1 MSNGISK
8 TSKGENMKK
17 YIIILLS
24 CFITTA
30 YADNWVCGYNIII
43 TANYTN
49 DEDASYSED
58 KNIDS
63 AGRGANGFAAFVN
76 NNVKFFTTFI
86 QNGGVRHVWPGGNI
100 QRCGGVSNSYVA
112 NCNGATNV
120 PPSYW
125 NDCPNYSNS
134 NNGFVCEKCPSLDD
148 VAGTNGENMITV
160 AAVLNGGIGCLNYE
174 NADIKKLVDGTVDQL
189 SSDMCGSMGGQAPKY
204 VTYDS
209 ANKQLDS
216 TTFPNMRNG
225 CSYNSITITKNTV
238 NKFNTIDECYIPK
251 DNELHDDSGT
261 YVFTENCHWK
271 R

>member
-1 MSNGISK
+1 
-8 TSKGENMKK
+8 MKK
-17 YIIILLS
+17 YIIMLLL

-30 YADNWVCGYNIII
+30 YADNWVCGYDIII
-43 TANYTN
+43 TANYAN
-49 DEDASYSED
+49 DANAPTIYD

-63 AGRGANGFAAFVN
+63 AGNKANDFAYFVN
-76 NNVKFFTTFI
+76 NNVKFFTTFV

-100 QRCGGVSNSYVA
+100 QHCGGVSNSYVA

-134 NNGFVCEKCPSLDD
+134 NSGFVCEKCPSLDD

-174 NADIKKLVDGTVDQL
+174 NADIKKLVDGTVNTL
-189 SSDMCGSMGGQAPKY
+189 HSNMCGGVGGQMPKY

-216 TTFPNMRNG
+216 TTYPNGGNG